1 MSWMLLS
8 FSVSDHKVPNMPKFK
23 ELQCLATNVYKE
35 ARGESQEGQVAV
47 ARVTL
52 NRVENKHYPKTICGV
67 VYQPYQF
74 SWTKNYRQVVY
85 NFSALNASI
94 IAYNATDDFKATHYH
109 NHTVKPSWRKRLK
122 EGVTINNH
130 TFYYP

>member
-1 MSWMLLS
+1 
-8 FSVSDHKVPNMPKFK
+8 MPKIK

-35 ARGESQEGQVAV
+35 ARGEPMRGQIAV

-52 NRVENKHYPKTICGV
+52 NRAIYPKTICGV
-67 VYQPYQF
+67 VYEPHQF
-74 SWTKNYRQVVY
+74 SWTKSYKQVVY
-85 NFSALNASI
+85 DLTALNASI

-109 NHTVKPSWRKRLK
+109 NQSVKPSWRKRLK

>member
-1 MSWMLLS
+1 MLLS
-8 FSVSDHKVPNMPKFK
+8 FSISEHNVPMIPKLK

-35 ARGESQEGQVAV
+35 ARGEPQEGQVAV

-52 NRVENKHYPKTICGV
+52 NRANDKTICDA
-67 VYQPYQF
+67 VYQKNQF
-74 SWTKNYRQVVY
+74 SWTKKYREVVY

-109 NHTVKPSWRKRLK
+109 NQTVKPSWRKRLK
-122 EGVTINNH
+122 EGVTIGKH